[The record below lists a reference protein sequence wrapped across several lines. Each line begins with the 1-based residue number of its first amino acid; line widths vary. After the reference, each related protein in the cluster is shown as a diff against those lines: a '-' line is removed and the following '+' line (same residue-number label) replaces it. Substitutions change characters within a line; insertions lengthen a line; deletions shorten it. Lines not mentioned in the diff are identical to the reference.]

1 MADGDKEEI
10 PHMTPLTPEQEE
22 MIRLQTEVN
31 QGVEASQLRDVSAAI
46 YITIICCDAAS
57 MHWTP
62 TFCTKCCK
70 PKIVHTSLSTS
81 NCVRTRATQQQRT
94 LYELACKG
102 NRTMDMVAATIA
114 AQKREDRA
122 AALAAQNTPVNGAS
136 NNPKYDNRTELS
148 EWNKEESWEAYKLVL
163 EMYDKASE
171 KKPVGKFND
180 LISALKKSGKTDLT
194 DRLLQDLMSQASS
207 VDIIIQSINWLNI
220 RCGKTP
226 TEEFIQAWRAYRT
239 GTRKRERP
247 SLTMS
252 TGLRH

>member
-1 MADGDKEEI
+1 MAGEDGDEGT
-10 PHMTPLTPEQEE
+10 PHIMLTPEQEE

-70 PKIVHTSLSTS
+70 PKIVHTSLSMS
-81 NCVRTRATQQQRT
+81 NCARSKATQQQRT

-122 AALAAQNTPVNGAS
+122 AALAAQNTPVNPIWTRGGA
-136 NNPKYDNRTELS
+136 NL
-148 EWNKEESWEAYKLVL
+148 A
-163 EMYDKASE
+163 A
-171 KKPVGKFND
+171 
-180 LISALKKSGKTDLT
+180 A
-194 DRLLQDLMSQASS
+194 
-207 VDIIIQSINWLNI
+207 
-220 RCGKTP
+220 
-226 TEEFIQAWRAYRT
+226 
-239 GTRKRERP
+239 
-247 SLTMS
+247 
-252 TGLRH
+252 